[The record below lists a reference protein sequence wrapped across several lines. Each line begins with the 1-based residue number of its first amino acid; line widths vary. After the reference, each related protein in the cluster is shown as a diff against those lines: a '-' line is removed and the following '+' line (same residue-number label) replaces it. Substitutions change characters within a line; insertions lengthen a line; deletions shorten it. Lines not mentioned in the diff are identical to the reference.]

1 MAANPDFEC
10 FEDGLVERLTL
21 KYAQLDVPALAKH
34 ISEKHW
40 LRPLASPSGY
50 LIGACKRAAE
60 DGREWHRGARQEQR
74 TAAQAQREREARA
87 RERAIAEAAPPDA
100 GAFWASV
107 VASVRRGAKPHEVA
121 RAINAVDATGAEW
134 IGAAARSLALAC
146 GGSASWQDVARA
158 LADDLPAEPP
168 AALAEAWEQTEAA
181 PTW

>member
-1 MAANPDFEC
+1 MAENPDFEC
-10 FEDGLVERLTL
+10 FEAGLVEKLTL

-74 TAAQAQREREARA
+74 TASQAQRERSARA

-100 GAFWASV
+100 GAFWSAV
-107 VASVRRGAKPHEVA
+107 VASVRRGATPAEVSRAIRSVDAAGVPWLGASARTLEMACSESADWHEVA
-121 RAINAVDATGAEW
+121 RKTREDAA
-134 IGAAARSLALAC
+134 
-146 GGSASWQDVARA
+146 
-158 LADDLPAEPP
+158 PAPP
-168 AALAEAWEQTEAA
+168 AALGEAWEQTEAA